1 MKSSDYLRA
10 FKNRDL
16 NREIDFAQAKWKEHD
31 HHTFGDFAKW
41 FENQSPPGCKL
52 TIECMCDPVFA
63 DFTLLVENWPNTFKT
78 ISGKQ
83 SL

>member
-16 NREIDFAQAKWKEHD
+16 NREIDYAQAKWKEHD

-41 FENQSPPGCKL
+41 FENQSSPGCKL
-52 TIECMCDPVFA
+52 TIECMCDPE
-63 DFTLLVENWPNTFKT
+63 LVKRLEGNDIQNY
-78 ISGKQ
+78 S
-83 SL
+83 

>member
-16 NREIDFAQAKWKEHD
+16 NREIDYAQAKWKEHD

-41 FENQSPPGCKL
+41 FEKSVAAG
-52 TIECMCDPVFA
+52 V
-63 DFTLLVENWPNTFKT
+63 
-78 ISGKQ
+78 
-83 SL
+83 

>member
-10 FKNRDL
+10 FKDRDL

-41 FENQSPPGCKL
+41 FK
-52 TIECMCDPVFA
+52 
-63 DFTLLVENWPNTFKT
+63 
-78 ISGKQ
+78 ISRRRGVNSRLSVCVIRSWSSGSKIFR
-83 SL
+83 